1 MKFNKPL
8 PVWKQRV
15 CYKAIMAPSPP
26 TKDETIR
33 QLETQIRHL
42 QNELALTQT
51 EYQNLINNYFDIFSN
66 MEKMVEER
74 TRELHLVKSQLETKT
89 RELQIMLDASPTLI
103 FYKDTGGRY
112 IRANRRFS
120 DFLNIPIRDIVG
132 KTHLQ
137 LFPGS
142 DEKVFLDD
150 AEIIHSGQPV
160 LGRTGHINTPEGRK
174 PMLVDKIP
182 NKGPLGEVIGIIG
195 FATDMTDQENAQR
208 EKLALQERL
217 ARSQKMES
225 IGLLAGG
232 VAHDLNNVLTG
243 FVSYPDYLLMEIPHD
258 SPLRDPILTIQES
271 GKKAAAI
278 VQDLL
283 TLARRGVTHTEVL
296 NLNEIVTGYIVSPES
311 QRLGAE
317 NSRVRLEMH
326 LDGDLLN
333 IKGSSVHLR
342 KTIMNLV
349 LNAFEA
355 QPLEGRIVI
364 RTFNRYV
371 DRAIKGYDHVQEGD
385 YVVLEILDEGVGIP
399 AEELNR
405 IFEPFYTRKV
415 MGRSGTGLG
424 MAVVWG
430 TVQDHGGYINV
441 ESTPGKGSA
450 FSLYF
455 PATRETLSR
464 REEPLPIEAYMG
476 RGEHI
481 LVVDDVLEQREI
493 ATSLLGRLNYSVESV
508 ESGLKAVEYLRR
520 QPADL
525 VILDMIMDPGI
536 DGLETYRRILGVRPH
551 QRAIIASGYSENERV
566 REAQRLGAGTYVR
579 KPYLLEIIGM
589 AVRRELDRPAPEYA
603 AIPSVSCTPQP

>member
-1 MKFNKPL
+1 
-8 PVWKQRV
+8 
-15 CYKAIMAPSPP
+15 MAPSQ
-26 TKDETIR
+26 TKQDVKIR

-42 QNELALTQT
+42 QNELVLTQT

-74 TRELHLVKSQLETKT
+74 TRELNQVQSQLEIKT
-89 RELQIMLDASPTLI
+89 RELEIMLDASPTLI
-103 FYKDTGGRY
+103 FYKDTQGRY

-120 DFLNIPIRDIVG
+120 DFLNIPIVDIIG
-132 KTHLQ
+132 KTHRE
-137 LFPGS
+137 LFPDS
-142 DEKVFLDD
+142 DDQVFIDD
-150 AEIIHSGQPV
+150 EEIIRSGQPIF
-160 LGRTGHINTPEGRK
+160 GTYGHVNTPEGRK
-174 PMLVDKIP
+174 PMMIDKIP
-182 NKGPLGEVIGIIG
+182 NNDSNGNVIGIIG
-195 FATDMTDQENAQR
+195 FAMDMTEQEKSER
-208 EKLALQERL
+208 EKLDLQEKL

-243 FVSYPDYLLMEIPHD
+243 FVSYPEYLLMEIPED

-296 NLNEIVTGYIVSPES
+296 SLNEMVTGYIASPEH
-311 QRLGAE
+311 QRMVADC
-317 NSRVRLEMH
+317 SHVRVEMR

-355 QPLEGRIVI
+355 QPEEGQILI

-371 DRAIKGYDHVQEGD
+371 DKALKGYDHVLEGD
-385 YVVLEILDEGVGIP
+385 YAVLEIVDQGVGIP
-399 AEELNR
+399 PEDLNR

-430 TVQDHGGYINV
+430 TVQDHDGYIDV
-441 ESTPGKGSA
+441 ESTVGQGST
-450 FSLYF
+450 FRLYF

-464 REEPLPIEAYMG
+464 VEAPLPIQAYMG
-476 RGEHI
+476 KGERI
-481 LVVDDVLEQREI
+481 LVVDDVKEQREI
-493 ATSLLGRLNYSVESV
+493 ATSLLGRLNYSVETV
-508 ESGLKAVEYLRR
+508 ESGMEAVEYIKR
-520 QPADL
+520 QPSDL

-536 DGLETYRRILGVRPH
+536 DGLETYRRMLAIRPN
-551 QRAIIASGYSENERV
+551 QRAIIASGYSENHRV

-579 KPYLLEIIGM
+579 KPYMLEKIGI
-589 AVRRELDRPAPEYA
+589 AVRRELDRPAA
-603 AIPSVSCTPQP
+603 

>member
-1 MKFNKPL
+1 MN
-8 PVWKQRV
+8 
-15 CYKAIMAPSPP
+15 PP
-26 TKDETIR
+26 PPKNDVEIG

-42 QNELALTQT
+42 QNELVLTQT

-74 TRELHLVKSQLETKT
+74 TRELNQVQSQLEIKT

-103 FYKDTGGRY
+103 FYKDTKGRY
-112 IRANRRFS
+112 IRANRRFA
-120 DFLNIPIRDIVG
+120 DFLHIPIVDIIG
-132 KTHLQ
+132 KTHRE
-137 LFPGS
+137 LFPDS
-142 DEKVFLDD
+142 DDQVFLNDE
-150 AEIIHSGQPV
+150 EIIRSGQPV
-160 LGRTGHINTPEGRK
+160 FAKYGHVNTPDGRK
-174 PMLVDKIP
+174 PMLIDKIP
-182 NKGPLGEVIGIIG
+182 NNDSRGNVIGIIG
-195 FATDMTDQENAQR
+195 FATDMTEQEKSQK
-208 EKLALQERL
+208 EKRDLQEKL

-243 FVSYPDYLLMEIPHD
+243 FVSYPEYLLMEIPED

-296 NLNEIVTGYIVSPES
+296 SLNEIVTGYIASPEH
-311 QRLGAE
+311 QRMVTDCGHV
-317 NSRVRLEMH
+317 RVEMR

-333 IKGSSVHLR
+333 IKGSGVHLR

-355 QPLEGRIVI
+355 QPEKGQIVI
-364 RTFNRYV
+364 RAYNRYI
-371 DRAIKGYDHVQEGD
+371 DRALKGYDHVLEGD
-385 YVVLEILDEGVGIP
+385 YVVLEIADQGVGIP
-399 AEELNR
+399 AEDLNR

-430 TVQDHGGYINV
+430 TVQDHDGYIDV
-441 ESTPGKGSA
+441 ESAVGKGSV
-450 FSLYF
+450 FRLYF
-455 PATRETLSR
+455 PATRQTLSHV
-464 REEPLPIEAYMG
+464 EKPLPIKAYMG
-476 RGEHI
+476 RGERI
-481 LVVDDVLEQREI
+481 LVVDDVKEQREI
-493 ATSLLGRLNYSVESV
+493 ATNLLGRLNYSVDTA
-508 ESGLKAVEYLRR
+508 ESGMEAVEYLRHN
-520 QPADL
+520 PSDL

-536 DGLETYRRILGVRPH
+536 DGLETYRRMLAIRPD
-551 QRAIIASGYSENERV
+551 QRAIIASGYSENHRV

-579 KPYLLEIIGM
+579 KPYMLENIGL
-589 AVRRELDRPAPEYA
+589 AVRRELDSSA
-603 AIPSVSCTPQP
+603 A